1 MLFGKPTFVMVCL
14 NLHVSSGFF
23 LSFAVLFLKHG
34 ELHTDDLIYSPPGRP
49 PHGAYVA
56 PDHLAEAEQEPHP
69 DHLRQLVLGDRDEPE
84 RFVEA
89 DQLQS
94 IEAHVQFFIP
104 AGVDLCLHDEP
115 GKPLANGTLPR

>member
-1 MLFGKPTFVMVCL
+1 
-14 NLHVSSGFF
+14 VSFI
-23 LSFAVLFLKHG
+23 LSS
-34 ELHTDDLIYSPPGRP
+34 YSIAPDNNYFPGRP
-49 PHGAYVA
+49 FIHGLSRHIFTIIRLHPDSPTGPPPHRANVA
-56 PDHLAEAEQEPHP
+56 PGHLAEAEQEPHP